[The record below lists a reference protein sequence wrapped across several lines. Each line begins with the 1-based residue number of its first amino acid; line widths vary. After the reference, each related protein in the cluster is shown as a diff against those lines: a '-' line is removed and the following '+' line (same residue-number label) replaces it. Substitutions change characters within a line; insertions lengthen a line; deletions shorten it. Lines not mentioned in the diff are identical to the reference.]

1 MAELRLVPARTLAL
15 LAGVLVA
22 GVSPA
27 VAQGAG
33 NGFLFHTP
41 SVTLTL
47 HGGYD
52 RAVAQSDIF
61 DFTTKQLTLGQG
73 DFSGLAGGGDLSFRL
88 APRVDVMLSAA
99 YTGRVKPSE
108 FRDWVGTDDLPIEQ
122 RTRFERAPVTA
133 NLKLYLLPRGRTIG
147 SFAWVPAK
155 VAPYIGAGGGAM
167 WYRFRQQGDFV
178 DYETLDIYNDFLQS
192 DGWAPVAQALAGV
205 DVSLTP
211 RFALNGET
219 RYAWSHARLGESFV
233 DFDPIDL
240 SGLSATVGL
249 SIRF

>member
-1 MAELRLVPARTLAL
+1 MAERRLGPTRTLAL
-15 LAGVLVA
+15 LAGALVA
-22 GVSPA
+22 GAAPA
-27 VAQGAG
+27 AAQGAG

-41 SVTLTL
+41 SVTLTV

-52 RAVAQSDIF
+52 RAVARSDVF
-61 DFTTKQLTLGQG
+61 DFTTKQLTVGHG
-73 DFSGLAGGGDLSFRL
+73 DFSGLAGGGDLSFRV

-99 YTGRVKPSE
+99 YTGRVKQSE
-108 FRDWVGTDDLPIEQ
+108 SREFVGTDDLPIEQ

-133 NLKLYLLPRGRTIG
+133 NLKLYLLPRGRTVG

-155 VAPYIGAGGGAM
+155 VAPYVGAGGGAT

-178 DYETLDIYNDFLQS
+178 DYQTLDIYNDFLQS

-205 DVSLTP
+205 DVSLSP
-211 RFALNGET
+211 RFAVNGET
-219 RYAWSHARLGESFV
+219 RYSWARARLGDSFV